1 MDKSP
6 IFQKTERPSRLF
18 IIGISIIGWI
28 YIILQLFQ
36 MESWH
41 NPLIYGVLFIF
52 LAICE
57 YYPIPIWKGNT
68 SLSFPIVFVL
78 YFVYGLEIT
87 VVSYAIVILLINIKR
102 GRPFRICC
110 FNPAQLTLSFFLA
123 VSLTNLLL
131 PFLGDAVSPLT
142 HIIELLLLSTFFYIV
157 NNLLVDI
164 VLILRPQPYP
174 FTVWKQKLISEI
186 NSAVISILY
195 GSLYILLGS
204 QERGQ
209 VDGFIIF
216 FFFSPLIGLA
226 LYSSTIVRV
235 KIERNRLNA
244 LFSLTTTLNKL
255 LPTSEWVNELK
266 ISFHELIDVE
276 GILLWIKEDGKWV
289 VRYQEGKTFPANQL
303 DENTIELFENLK
315 KPLTVGDRKN
325 EHIPASEYFDHK
337 LRCFVYA
344 PLVVEHETVGVFVV
358 ARNRTKSIIQEEVQ
372 SIATLAN
379 QLAVIIKTRM
389 LIEEKEKRIL
399 LEERNR
405 IARDIHDG
413 IAQSIAGALMKL
425 ETAQRHWEKAPEK
438 SIHLVSDSME
448 RLRDSLKQVRQS
460 IYALRPYPTERV
472 GLQSA
477 ILQKINEF
485 EKETELVFV
494 FEERGKPEVIS
505 RMVEKILFD
514 TFQESVQNIIKHAKA
529 TNVEILLSYQK
540 ENILLRIKDDG
551 VGFSLLEAMLKAQ
564 KEPHFGILS
573 MNDSAEKIGA
583 SLQIDSKLGAGT
595 EICMTV
601 PKMGI
606 EGK

>member
-1 MDKSP
+1 MGKSP
-6 IFQKTERPSRLF
+6 IFQRTDKPSSLF
-18 IIGISIIGWI
+18 ITGISILGWL

-36 MESWH
+36 IESWH
-41 NPLIYGVLFIF
+41 NPWIYGLLLIF
-52 LAICE
+52 LFICE

-78 YFVYGLEIT
+78 YSTYGLGIT
-87 VVSYAIVILLINIKR
+87 VISYALVILLINIKR

-110 FNPAQLTLSFFLA
+110 FNPAQLTLSFILSA
-123 VSLTNLLL
+123 CLTNLLL
-131 PFLGDAVSPLT
+131 PFTDNGNIMFAQM
-142 HIIELLLLSTFFYIV
+142 IELLLLSTFFYIF

-174 FTVWKQKLISEI
+174 FAVWKQKLISEL
-186 NSAVISILY
+186 NSAAISIIY
-195 GSLYILLGS
+195 GGLFILLGS
-204 QERGQ
+204 QERGHE
-209 VDGFIIF
+209 DGFIIF
-216 FFFSPLIGLA
+216 FFFSPLVGLA

-266 ISFHELIDVE
+266 VSFHELIDVE
-276 GILLWIKEDGKWV
+276 GILLWTKEDGKWM
-289 VRYQEGKTFPANQL
+289 VRYQEGETYPTNHL
-303 DENTIELFENLK
+303 DNNTIELFENLK

-325 EHIPASEYFDHK
+325 QQVPASEYFDPK

-344 PLVVEHETVGVFVV
+344 PLVVEQETVGVFVV
-358 ARNRTKSIIQEEVQ
+358 ARSRTKSIIQEEVQ

-413 IAQSIAGALMKL
+413 IAQSIAGTLMKL
-425 ETAQRHWEKAPEK
+425 ETAQRQWEKAPEK

-448 RLRDSLKQVRQS
+448 RLRDSLKKVRQS

-472 GLQSA
+472 GLKQA
-477 ILQKINEF
+477 ILQKMNEF
-485 EKETELVFV
+485 EKETEIVFV

-505 RMVEKILFD
+505 TMVEKILFD
-514 TFQESVQNIIKHAKA
+514 TFQESVQNIIKHANA

-551 VGFSLLEAMLKAQ
+551 AGFSLLEAMLKAQ

-583 SLQIDSKLGAGT
+583 SLQIDSKPGAGT
-595 EICMTV
+595 EICMSV